1 MNIGDNMKKGFTL
14 IEVIAVIVILGII
27 GLIAVPI
34 SNSAVKRSKEKLYN
48 EQIDKIISACKNYIL
63 ENDDA
68 DPDENYTRYVSIEI
82 LQNTGYLGKE
92 EIIDPKTGEVIN
104 GSIQVTYTNGKYAYE
119 YVED

>member
-1 MNIGDNMKKGFTL
+1 MKKGFTL

-27 GLIAVPI
+27 GLIAIPV
-34 SNSAVKRSKEKLYN
+34 SNNITKRSKEKLYN
-48 EQIDKIISACKNYIL
+48 EQIDKIISACKTYML
-63 ENDDA
+63 ENDNT
-68 DPDENYTRYVSIEI
+68 DPDENFTRYVSIEI

>member
-1 MNIGDNMKKGFTL
+1 MKKGFTL